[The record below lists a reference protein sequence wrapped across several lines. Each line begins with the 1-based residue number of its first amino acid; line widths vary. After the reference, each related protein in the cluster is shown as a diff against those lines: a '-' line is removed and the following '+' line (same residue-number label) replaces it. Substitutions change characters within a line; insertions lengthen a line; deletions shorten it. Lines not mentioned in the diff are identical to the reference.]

1 MAWYPVLLIAFMPWL
16 ARSSPST
23 GNDAWSAFNASVDG
37 RLQRDVPFAL
47 PCFSIYNGMPNTVDE
62 TLCAKVRENYTDP
75 SFRIE
80 AAGGYM
86 NGLDE
91 VCISEPADQCLLDS
105 TVSPA
110 ALPPANSSCNQG
122 SVPSY
127 YIEVQGASDVCN
139 AFDFARKYNISLSIK
154 NSGHDYTTRNSQKG
168 SLALWTHGLQN
179 MSHHTSFT
187 PEGCSS
193 EQHTYAAV
201 MTLGAGVTAD
211 TATNF
216 ATANNATIL
225 VPASSTVGISG
236 GFVLGGGRGVLS
248 PVYGRAVDR
257 VVQFRVVTP
266 DGVLRTASKYRPS
279 PATLLQSFCLG
290 MSQRV

>member
-1 MAWYPVLLIAFMPWL
+1 
-16 ARSSPST
+16 
-23 GNDAWSAFNASVDG
+23 
-37 RLQRDVPFAL
+37 
-47 PCFSIYNGMPNTVDE
+47 MPNTVDD
-62 TLCAKVRENYTDP
+62 TLCAQVRENYTDP
-75 SFRIE
+75 SFRIK
-80 AAGGYM
+80 AVGGYM
-86 NGLDE
+86 SGQDE
-91 VCISEPADQCLLDS
+91 VCVSEPADQCLLDS

-127 YIEVQGASDVCN
+127 YIQVQGASDVTK
-139 AFDFARKYNISLSIK
+139 AFDFARKYNVSLSIK
-154 NSGHDYTTRNSQKG
+154 NSGHDYMTRNSQKG
-168 SLALWTHGLQN
+168 SLVLWTHGLQD
-179 MSHHTSFT
+179 MSHHVSFT

-193 EQHTYAAV
+193 DQHTYAAV
-201 MTLGAGVTAD
+201 MTLGAGVFAD

-236 GFVLGGGRGVLS
+236 GFLLGGGRGVLS

-266 DGVLRTASKYRPS
+266 DGVLRTASKYCPS
-279 PATLLQSFCLG
+279 PSTSPRSLFLEMCQK
-290 MSQRV
+290 V